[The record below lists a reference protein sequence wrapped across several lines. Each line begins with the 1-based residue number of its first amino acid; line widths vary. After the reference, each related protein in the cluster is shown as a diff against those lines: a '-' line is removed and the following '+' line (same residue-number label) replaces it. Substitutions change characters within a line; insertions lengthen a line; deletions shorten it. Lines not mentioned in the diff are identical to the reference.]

1 MVLRLD
7 ICDYSDAYIVETGE
21 ITFVKKVFS
30 IADFVA
36 PNKTQAI
43 VATINKENTN
53 NAS

>member
-1 MVLRLD
+1 MLRLD
-7 ICDYSDAYIVETGE
+7 ICDYRDAYIVVTGE

-43 VATINKENTN
+43 AATTNKANTN
-53 NAS
+53 NAP